1 MIPFTEVGSS
11 SPQRVAQFPGFGSR
25 LFSGECELSTG
36 CLRSFSALAGSYD
49 ALHTPSAFG
58 FPAVVS
64 CNLQLS
70 AGITPLSCRP
80 HFFLFVFLR
89 VFLPQKMKKK
99 LGYSGSP
106 FVLKIIF

>member
-11 SPQRVAQFPGFGSR
+11 SPQPVAQFPGFGSR

-80 HFFLFVFLR
+80 HFFFCLFF
-89 VFLPQKMKKK
+89 
-99 LGYSGSP
+99 
-106 FVLKIIF
+106 

>member
-1 MIPFTEVGSS
+1 M
-11 SPQRVAQFPGFGSR
+11 
-25 LFSGECELSTG
+25 
-36 CLRSFSALAGSYD
+36 RSFSALAGSYD

-80 HFFLFVFLR
+80 HFFVCFFKE
-89 VFLPQKMKKK
+89 FLPQKMKKK